1 MFDIKKLEAEAAQK
15 PATERATAA
24 KSKIKTSLKR
34 ISDTKVIV
42 HSREDEYLMFLWDIP
57 RSSW

>member
-15 PATERATAA
+15 PATEMATAA

-42 HSREDEYLMFLWDIP
+42 HSREDEYLMFLWDNGA
-57 RSSW
+57 